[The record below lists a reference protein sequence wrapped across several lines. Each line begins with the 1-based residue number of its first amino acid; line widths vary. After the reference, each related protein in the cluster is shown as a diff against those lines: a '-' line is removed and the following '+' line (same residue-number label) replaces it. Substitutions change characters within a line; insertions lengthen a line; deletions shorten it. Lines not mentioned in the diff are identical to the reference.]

1 LDQTTK
7 NAAILAIVII
17 VVAAMLYV
25 GAYKSRS
32 ENGSADAVQGD
43 AVGKI
48 APDFS
53 LQTLDGKT
61 VKLSDFRGKAV
72 LLNFWAT
79 WCGPCKIEMP
89 WFVDFQERY
98 RTQGLEIVGVAM
110 EETSNENI
118 ESFAKEMGVNYLI
131 LRGRE
136 SVGEAYGGVVGLPTS
151 FYIAR
156 DGKIVA
162 QHAGLISRKDIEE
175 HILKALNSGPGKP

>member
-1 LDQTTK
+1 M
-7 NAAILAIVII
+7 I
-17 VVAAMLYV
+17 YF
-25 GAYKSRS
+25 GAYKSRN
-32 ENGSADAVQGD
+32 EQATGGLQGD
-43 AVGKI
+43 AVGKM

-89 WFVDFQERY
+89 WFVNFQDHY
-98 RTQGLEIVGVAM
+98 RAQGLEIVGVAM

-118 ESFAKEMGVNYLI
+118 ESFAKDMGVNYLI
-131 LRGRE
+131 LRGQE
-136 SVGEAYGGVVGLPTS
+136 KVGESYGGVMGLPTS
-151 FYIAR
+151 FYIGR

-162 QHAGLISRKDIEE
+162 QHAGLISRKDIEA
-175 HILKALNSGPGKP
+175 HILKALETGPGKP